1 MSNPVTDASSP
12 KTAGPR
18 RLPFYFDFISPYSYL
33 GWKLVRRWQR
43 EARVVVEPHPVL
55 FAGLLNAHGTLG
67 PAEVP
72 AKRRYVFLDV
82 RRKAERLGIAI
93 GRPVAHPFNP
103 LAPLRIVLAADVDA
117 RPQVVDTFYDAIWQ
131 HRLDVQD
138 ESALQGALAE
148 VVGDSAA
155 SEWCEAAASSEI
167 KLQLREQ
174 TERAVDLGIFGVPTV
189 DFGGE
194 MFWGVDSLDDL
205 ERALARGPLPLDPDW
220 DDIPEQA
227 VRKPPR

>member
-1 MSNPVTDASSP
+1 MAASDPVSTTPNPAP
-12 KTAGPR
+12 G
-18 RLPFYFDFISPYSYL
+18 RLPFYFDFISPYAYL
-33 GWKLVRRWQR
+33 GWNLVRRWQS
-43 EARVVVEPHPVL
+43 EGLLSVEPRPVL

-82 RRKAERLGIAI
+82 RRKAHRLGIEI

-103 LAPLRIVLAADVDA
+103 LAPLRVVLAADA
-117 RPQVVDTFYDAIWQ
+117 ESRPRVVDTFFDAIWRHQ
-131 HRLDVQD
+131 LDVQD
-138 ESALQGALAE
+138 EQALERVLADVFGASSA
-148 VVGDSAA
+148 ST
-155 SEWCEAAASSEI
+155 WCEGASSSEI

-174 TERAVDLGIFGVPTV
+174 TERAVDLGIFGVPTI

-194 MFWGVDSLDDL
+194 IFWGVDSFDDL
-205 ERALARGPLPLDPDW
+205 LPALERGPRPLDSSW

-227 VRKPPR
+227 ARRPPR

>member
-1 MSNPVTDASSP
+1 MTKEESTLRDDARQ
-12 KTAGPR
+12 K
-18 RLPFYFDFISPYSYL
+18 LPIYFDFISPYSYL
-33 GWKLVRRWQR
+33 GWTLLRRWER
-43 EARVVVEPHPVL
+43 ERRVEVEPRPVL

-82 RRKAERLGIAI
+82 RRKAERLGIEI
-93 GRPVAHPFNP
+93 QRPLAHPFNP
-103 LAPLRIVLAADVDA
+103 LAPLRIVLAADAEA
-117 RPQVVDTFYDAIWQ
+117 RPRVVDTFFDGIWR

-138 ESALQGALAE
+138 EAGLESALADAVGAS
-148 VVGDSAA
+148 SAA
-155 SEWCEAAASSEI
+155 SWCERAASSEV
-167 KLQLREQ
+167 KLRLREL
-174 TERAVDLGIFGVPTV
+174 TEHAVDLGIFGVPTV

-205 ERALARGPLPLDPDW
+205 ERALERGPLPLDPGW